1 MSFLNHR
8 LVGVLAVGLAST
20 IWGTI
25 GPVIKLFPEGS
36 SFQFALLR
44 YAIGATFL
52 WVIIAFAKNHT
63 RYLKADVIPILVAGI
78 GAGAFMG
85 FYILSFQRTGVAV
98 ASVVSIGMSPIFVGL
113 LSWLINR
120 EIPRRPWVLGTLF
133 GVVGVASLNWPS
145 SQNELDISGLLF
157 ALLAALSFASQAM
170 GLNALAK
177 RHSALQTVAP
187 TFTVAAIM
195 YIPIAYKLDFQFL
208 TDLVLVLGVIY
219 GGLATIT
226 VAAALFAFG
235 INKIGPANAV
245 TVGLMEPIT
254 AATLGVALLGEQL
267 SRVDLLGIMLVLI
280 GLVIVGQTAN
290 SRPVGINET
299 RLSS

>member
-1 MSFLNHR
+1 MSVLNHR

-52 WVIIAFAKNHT
+52 WVIIAFTKNHP

-85 FYILSFQRTGVAV
+85 FYILSFQKTGVAV
-98 ASVVSIGMSPIFVGL
+98 ASVISIGMSPIFVGL

-120 EIPRRPWVLGTLF
+120 EIPSRPWVLGTLF

-145 SQNELDISGLLF
+145 SQNELYISGLLF
-157 ALLAALSFASQAM
+157 ALLAALAFASQAM
-170 GLNALAK
+170 GLNVLAK
-177 RHSALQTVAP
+177 RHNSLQAVAP
-187 TFTVAAIM
+187 TFTIAAIM
-195 YIPIAYKLDFQFL
+195 YIPIAYKLDFKFL
-208 TDLVLVLGVIY
+208 TDLALVLGVIY

-290 SRPVGINET
+290 NRPVGVNET
-299 RLSS
+299 R